1 MDNKITIID
10 YGLGNLG
17 SIKNMLKKIGV
28 ASEIT
33 NDLSKIKLAN
43 KLILPGVGS
52 FDDGMNNLIKLNLQN
67 ILNDKV
73 LIDKVPILGICLG
86 MQLMLNSSDEGFSTG
101 LNWVNGKSIKFADL
115 YKGHKL
121 IVPHMGWNNVSV
133 LKKNKLFSQDI
144 LDYRFYFVHSYYVQL
159 DSRND
164 IIGQTTYGLDFT
176 SSFNCDNIYGVQ
188 FHPEKSHK
196 FGMNLLKN
204 FSTL

>member
-1 MDNKITIID
+1 MIIIID

-52 FDDGMNNLIKLNLQN
+52 FDDGMSNLMKFNLLN

-86 MQLMLNSSDEGFSTG
+86 MQLMLNSSDEGLSTG
-101 LNWVNGKSIKFADL
+101 LNWINGKSKKFPDT
-115 YKGHKL
+115 YKDNKL
-121 IVPHMGWNNVSV
+121 IVPHMGWNDVSV
-133 LKKNKLFSQDI
+133 TKKNKLFTQDI

-159 DSRND
+159 DSNND

-176 SSFNCDNIYGVQ
+176 SSFNCENIYGVQ